1 MGEGAAGGH
10 FFVCPGEDACRG
22 ETGRQ
27 SQPPLHYQ
35 SCSRKSEAGPMIY
48 TKPKSR
54 MEGLPAMVLEDM
66 QRGGHTNEVVQIPNE
81 IDGNWRK
88 LAPLKAFQFTF

>member
-1 MGEGAAGGH
+1 
-10 FFVCPGEDACRG
+10 
-22 ETGRQ
+22 
-27 SQPPLHYQ
+27 
-35 SCSRKSEAGPMIY
+35 MIY